1 MEWVTA
7 QEAVKLSGRNRRN
20 IYQWA
25 RKGYVQSKIEKL
37 NKRQTVGTMLFNK
50 EDILRVCNAIGQGA
64 RLDLFSVTIYD
75 AEYNPEQYAFK
86 KYRFTER
93 QLEIARKAAEN
104 ASIRLPV

>member
-25 RKGYVQSKIEKL
+25 RKGYVQAKVEKL

-50 EDILRVCNAIGQGA
+50 TDILRVCNAIGQGA
-64 RLDLFSVTIYD
+64 RLDLFSVAMYD
-75 AEYNPEQYAFK
+75 SEYNLVEYQVK
-86 KYRFTER
+86 KYTFTDR
-93 QLEIARKAAEN
+93 QLEIARKALEN
-104 ASIRLPV
+104 ANV